1 MNGKGDK
8 QRPLSVDKKTFDNN
22 WDRIFNKNLEVP
34 GGMWKHNCNYNGL
47 LFTKKEQ
54 PCNWCGMKEDG
65 SFD

>member
-34 GGMWKHNCNYNGL
+34 GGMWKHNCKYNGL
-47 LFTKKEQ
+47 LFNTKEQ
-54 PCNWCGMKEDG
+54 PCN
-65 SFD
+65 